1 VERVAGRRRALA
13 WVIVL
18 ALAVA
23 EGKLVFYS
31 LTRRDIEHTVQG
43 LILHERERVAGRQV
57 FMERWTR
64 ADRFV
69 LEHIVGGIAR
79 EAPTVTRFIGEAN
92 RGDFI
97 IRSQAADYLPEL
109 VPVKKNR
116 RHRLSRRAT
125 DYPDLHPIR

>member
-1 VERVAGRRRALA
+1 MLT
-13 WVIVL
+13 
-18 ALAVA
+18 LAVA
-23 EGKLVFYS
+23 EGKLLFYS
-31 LTRRDIEHTVQG
+31 YTRRDIEHTVQG
-43 LILHERERVAGRQV
+43 LLLQERERLVGRQV

-97 IRSQAADYLPEL
+97 IRSQADDYLPEL
-109 VPVKKNR
+109 VPVRKNR
-116 RHRLSRRAT
+116 RHRLCLRAT
-125 DYPDLHPIR
+125 DYPDLRPSR